1 MSIHSFLEYISL
13 EKNSSVHTQTAY
25 RGDLEDFKGFLLKQD
40 LPNQDSSL
48 EEVSYG
54 EIRSWI
60 VCLIQKGNSTRTVN
74 RKISVL
80 RSYYKF
86 LMRVGSIERSPLKE
100 HKALKMATKVQLP
113 FSQEEVARVLNSD
126 FFPKNYDGVLQKT
139 ILSLF
144 YYTGIRRSELIGL
157 KYKDIN
163 LSKDLI
169 KVLGKQNKE
178 RLIPL
183 LPEIKDQIKKLLS
196 LQNQS
201 GISHSERLFFQTENG
216 GKLTEAFVYK
226 TVNDYFGRVSTKTK
240 KSPHVL
246 RHSFAT
252 HLLDQGA
259 DLNSIKDLLG
269 HSSIAATQHY
279 THSSMAKIQEVYKKT
294 HPREQN
300 E

>member
-25 RGDLEDFKGFLLKQD
+25 QGDLKDFKGFLLKQD
-40 LPNQDSSL
+40 LPCKDNFL

-60 VCLIQKGNSTRTVN
+60 VFLIQKGNSTRTVN

-126 FFPKNYDGVLQKT
+126 FFPKNYNGVLQKT

-157 KYKDIN
+157 KYEDIN

-183 LPEIKDQIKKLLS
+183 LPEIKVQIKTLLS

-201 GISHSERLFFQTENG
+201 SALRSQGLFFQTENG
-216 GKLTEAFVYK
+216 RKLTEAYVYK

-300 E
+300 K

>member
-25 RGDLEDFKGFLLKQD
+25 QGDLEDFKRFLLKQD
-40 LPNQDSSL
+40 LPNKDFSL

-86 LMRVGSIERSPLKE
+86 LMRVGSIKRSPLKE

-163 LSKDLI
+163 LSTDLI

-196 LQNQS
+196 LQN
-201 GISHSERLFFQTENG
+201 N
-216 GKLTEAFVYK
+216 
-226 TVNDYFGRVSTKTK
+226 
-240 KSPHVL
+240 
-246 RHSFAT
+246 
-252 HLLDQGA
+252 
-259 DLNSIKDLLG
+259 
-269 HSSIAATQHY
+269 
-279 THSSMAKIQEVYKKT
+279 
-294 HPREQN
+294 
-300 E
+300 

>member
-60 VCLIQKGNSTRTVN
+60 VFLIQKGNSTRTVN

-157 KYKDIN
+157 KYIDIN

-216 GKLTEAFVYK
+216 GKLTEAVVYK

>member
-1 MSIHSFLEYISL
+1 
-13 EKNSSVHTQTAY
+13 
-25 RGDLEDFKGFLLKQD
+25 
-40 LPNQDSSL
+40 
-48 EEVSYG
+48 
-54 EIRSWI
+54 
-60 VCLIQKGNSTRTVN
+60 
-74 RKISVL
+74 
-80 RSYYKF
+80 
-86 LMRVGSIERSPLKE
+86 MRVGSIKRSPLKE

-126 FFPKNYDGVLQKT
+126 FFPKNYNGVLQKT

-157 KYKDIN
+157 KYEDIN

-183 LPEIKDQIKKLLS
+183 LPEIKVQIKTLLS
-196 LQNQS
+196 LQNETS
-201 GISHSERLFFQTENG
+201 APRSEGLFFQTENG
-216 GKLTEAFVYK
+216 RKITEAFVYK

-300 E
+300 K

>member
-1 MSIHSFLEYISL
+1 M
-13 EKNSSVHTQTAY
+13 
-25 RGDLEDFKGFLLKQD
+25 KQD
-40 LPNQDSSL
+40 LPNKDSSL

-60 VCLIQKGNSTRTVN
+60 VFLIQKGNSTRTVN

-126 FFPKNYDGVLQKT
+126 FFPKNYNGVLQKT

-157 KYKDIN
+157 KYEDIN

-183 LPEIKDQIKKLLS
+183 LPEIKVQIKTLLS

-201 GISHSERLFFQTENG
+201 SALRSQGLFFQTENG
-216 GKLTEAFVYK
+216 RKLTEAYVYK

-300 E
+300 K